1 MSGAL
6 PTRRTFLK
14 AAAVTAAG
22 AAGAIAV
29 SANGT
34 PASAAPARRVRRTRE
49 EHRVV
54 VVGSGFGGGVSALR
68 LAQAGVPV
76 LMLERGRRW
85 PTGPNSETFPRAL
98 NPDKRVLW
106 HESTPN
112 LFGKPLSVEPYVG
125 LIESVTGAN
134 MTALCPAGLGG
145 GSLVYQ
151 GMTLQ
156 PSEAVFNEHFP
167 NALDWQLM
175 NRVHYPRVAKMLKV
189 AVAPDS
195 VVRSPQYLAPRQ
207 FAKRVRAEGL
217 PLQKIPMP
225 IDWGYAEAELRGEM
239 KAAYSNGDGSFGV
252 NNGGKH
258 SVDVTYIRQA
268 EATGLVTVRTLHTVR
283 QVSRRK
289 DGKWSLHV
297 ERTDEAGKVLE
308 HKEIITKTLIM
319 AAGSVNTTK
328 LLVRAREAG
337 TISDLP
343 DGLGRGWGT
352 NADRIYTWTSPSIDF
367 GTVQGGPVVY
377 GSLNWS
383 DPKSAFT
390 VVQASIPPMPVSAKT
405 TMLVGFGVSSGRGVI
420 SYDSGAGDAIIK
432 WPHEGDSEIQTKH
445 IDGAVRRIAGPDAIL
460 TDTNA
465 FFPSTWH
472 ALGGANMG
480 TVCDL
485 EGRVTGQPGL
495 YVLDGALMPGTT
507 AACNPSMTIA
517 AVAERALDHIVAK
530 DVGSTI

>member
-1 MSGAL
+1 MTGAL
-6 PTRRTFLK
+6 PTRRTFLR

-22 AAGAIAV
+22 TAAAV
-29 SANGT
+29 ANGGGR
-34 PASAAPARRVRRTRE
+34 ASADPSRRIRRTRE

-54 VVGSGFGGGVSALR
+54 IVGSGFGGGVAALR

-76 LMLERGRRW
+76 LLLERGRRW
-85 PTGPNSETFPRAL
+85 PTGPNSETFPRASS
-98 NPDKRVLW
+98 PDKRMLW

-125 LIESVTGAN
+125 LFESVAGAN

-167 NALDWQLM
+167 DALDWQLM
-175 NRVHYPRVAKMLKV
+175 NRVHYPRVARMLKV

-217 PLQKIPMP
+217 PLEKIPMP
-225 IDWGYAEAELRGEM
+225 IDWGYAAAELRGEM
-239 KAAYSNGDGSFGV
+239 KPAYTNGDGAIGV

-258 SVDVTYIRQA
+258 SVDVTYIREA
-268 EATGLVTVRTLHTVR
+268 EATGRVQVRTLHTVR
-283 QVSRRK
+283 QVARRP
-289 DGKWSLHV
+289 DGRWSLDV
-297 ERTDEAGKVLE
+297 ERTDESGKVLE
-308 HKEIITKTLIM
+308 HKELIARTLILS
-319 AAGSVNTTK
+319 AGSVNTTK
-328 LLVRAREAG
+328 LLVKARATG
-337 TISDLP
+337 TVPDLP
-343 DGLGRGWGT
+343 DGLGHGWGT

-367 GTVQGGPVVY
+367 GKVQGGPVVF
-377 GSLNWS
+377 GSPNWS

-390 VVQASIPPMPVSAKT
+390 IIQASLPPLPVYAGT
-405 TMLVGFGVSSGRGVI
+405 TMMVGFGVSSGRGVI
-420 SYDSGAGDAIIK
+420 AYDSAIGDALIR

-445 IDGAVRRIAGPDAIL
+445 IDRTVRRIAGPDAIL

-465 FFPSTWH
+465 VFPSTWH

-485 EGRVTGQPGL
+485 EGRVEGQRGL
-495 YVLDGALMPGTT
+495 YVIDGALMPGNT

-517 AVAERALDHIVAK
+517 AVAERALDRIVAH
-530 DVGSTI
+530 DVGAVI

>member
-1 MSGAL
+1 MTGAFQ
-6 PTRRTFLK
+6 TRRSFLK
-14 AAAVTAAG
+14 AAGAVTAAG
-22 AAGAIAV
+22 AAVTAG
-29 SANGT
+29 SASV
-34 PASAAPARRVRRTRE
+34 ASASPRRRVRRTRE

-54 VVGSGFGGGVSALR
+54 IVGSGFGGGVAALR

-76 LMLERGRRW
+76 LLLERGKRW
-85 PTGPNSETFPRAL
+85 PTGPNSETFPRASS
-98 NPDKRVLW
+98 PDKRMLW

-125 LIESVTGAN
+125 LFESVAGAN

-156 PSEAVFNEHFP
+156 PSEAVFAEHFP

-175 NRVHYPRVAKMLKV
+175 NRVHYPRVARMLG
-189 AVAPDS
+189 ASVAPDS

-239 KAAYSNGDGSFGV
+239 KPAYTNGDGAIGV

-258 SVDVTYIRQA
+258 SVDVTYIREA
-268 EATGLVTVRTLHTVR
+268 EATGLVQVRTLHTVR
-283 QVSRRK
+283 QVGRRP
-289 DGKWSLHV
+289 DGKWALEV
-297 ERTDEAGKVLE
+297 ERTDQFGNVLE
-308 HKEIITKTLIM
+308 HNELITPTVFM

-328 LLVRAREAG
+328 LLVKAQAAG
-337 TISDLP
+337 TIRDLP
-343 DGLGRGWGT
+343 DGLGHGWGT

-367 GTVQGGPVVY
+367 GAVQGGPVVF
-377 GSLNWS
+377 GSPNWS

-390 VVQASIPPMPVSAKT
+390 IIQASLPPLPVYVGT
-405 TMLVGFGVSSGRGVI
+405 TMMVGFGVSSGRGAI
-420 SYDSGAGDAIIK
+420 TYDSAVGDAVIR

-445 IDGAVRRIAGPDAIL
+445 IDRTVRRIAGPDAIL

-465 FFPSTWH
+465 VFPSTWH

-485 EGRVTGQPGL
+485 EGRVKGQRGL
-495 YVLDGALMPGTT
+495 YVVDGALMPGNT

-517 AVAERALDHIVAK
+517 AVAERALDRIVAD
-530 DVGSTI
+530 DVGVVI